1 MRVRLS
7 KDEVG
12 EKGRSMTCDRRLED
26 GGAQG
31 EESEEWRKNLHSLSL
46 W

>member
-1 MRVRLS
+1 MRL
-7 KDEVG
+7 
-12 EKGRSMTCDRRLED
+12 EKGGRSMTGDRRLED
-26 GGAQG
+26 GGARG